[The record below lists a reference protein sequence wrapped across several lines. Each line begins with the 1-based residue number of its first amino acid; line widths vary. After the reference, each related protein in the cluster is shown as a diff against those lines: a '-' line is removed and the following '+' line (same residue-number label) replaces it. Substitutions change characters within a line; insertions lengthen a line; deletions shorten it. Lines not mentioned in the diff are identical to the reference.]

1 MLISSSSIFQ
11 SVVCVIHVREDKT
24 PGEQR
29 LRVHLW
35 NVECHVL
42 IARVLCH

>member
-11 SVVCVIHVREDKT
+11 SVGCVIHVREDKT

-29 LRVHLW
+29 LRVCIYGMW
-35 NVECHVL
+35 N
-42 IARVLCH
+42 AMS